1 MLGSLAAVF
10 IFVLPGLG
18 LLQYALRADP
28 SYFLWKTYGFVAA
41 SALFLFIGA
50 FVSGT
55 VLTQSSH
62 VGWAHRGPR
71 GGRTAAAGTVT
82 VIEIVSEQC

>member
-28 SYFLWKTYGFVAA
+28 SYFLWKTYGFVAG

-55 VLTQSSH
+55 VLTQSAMRMAGGEH
-62 VGWAHRGPR
+62 GGVPR
-71 GGRTAAAGTVT
+71 PPPL
-82 VIEIVSEQC
+82 CY

>member
-18 LLQYALRADP
+18 LLQYAIRADP
-28 SYFLWKTYGFVAA
+28 SYFLWKTYGFVAV

-50 FVSGT
+50 FVTGT
-55 VLTQSSH
+55 VFTQSVMH
-62 VGWAHRGPR
+62 MA
-71 GGRTAAAGTVT
+71 GGEHGGGAPPPPPPPPL
-82 VIEIVSEQC
+82 CY

>member
-41 SALFLFIGA
+41 SALLLFIGA

-55 VLTQSSH
+55 VLTQS
-62 VGWAHRGPR
+62 VMRMAGGER
-71 GGRTAAAGTVT
+71 GGAPRPPPL
-82 VIEIVSEQC
+82 CY